1 VETDACNFQHPPGAE
16 ARSFIASGSRPG
28 EPQNALTWENAT
40 TQAAGP
46 STQPLLNHTACRST
60 RSSWE
65 GLELRRSVFEKLCHT
80 RKRMEAAVVSVTQ
93 EREVLTTLLDD
104 VATLHEVAET
114 LPNGDDRAQA
124 LEAVANRWLASAPGM
139 RPSIAAALLGLA
151 EPTVRAWARRGIL
164 RIRSRKPRLLLDPA
178 SVLEVRELVGEL
190 RRAGRTRNLLD
201 EVYNRLADEQR
212 LADPDLADSLA
223 QMRRGEYIVRRP
235 AG

>member
-1 VETDACNFQHPPGAE
+1 
-16 ARSFIASGSRPG
+16 
-28 EPQNALTWENAT
+28 
-40 TQAAGP
+40 
-46 STQPLLNHTACRST
+46 
-60 RSSWE
+60 
-65 GLELRRSVFEKLCHT
+65 
-80 RKRMEAAVVSVTQ
+80 MSVTQ
-93 EREVLTTLLDD
+93 ERQVLTTLLDD
-104 VATLHEVAET
+104 VAKLHEVAET
-114 LPNGDDRAQA
+114 LPHGDDRAQT

-190 RRAGRTRNLLD
+190 RLAGRTRNLLD
-201 EVYNRLADEQR
+201 EVYNRLADEQQ
-212 LADPDLADSLA
+212 LADPDLAESLA